1 MAKKKDIQQCEYYE
15 ICDARLHPHSST
27 DKPNMAAHLGFRCV
41 YVLISWFI
49 LSYKINEG
57 FFTTMFLFSLP
68 IFMDSFKFVPQTK
81 LRRCIR
87 YVSLTILGLW
97 CLFSLV
103 GILGVLQ
110 LDMSAMTIS
119 TSKEFISFSFHNVG
133 ISFICNALLSVVFI
147 TIVDW
152 LQGDSKL
159 CS

>member
-27 DKPNMAAHLGFRCV
+27 DKPNMAAH
-41 YVLISWFI
+41 
-49 LSYKINEG
+49 
-57 FFTTMFLFSLP
+57 
-68 IFMDSFKFVPQTK
+68 
-81 LRRCIR
+81 
-87 YVSLTILGLW
+87 LGLW